1 VCGSNF
7 LKEELMHC
15 ANLCHKGKGKEWA
28 NLQLETS
35 PWLSFLRGNES
46 LEQTKG
52 LKMIE
57 NDVRSK
63 DKRA

>member
-15 ANLCHKGKGKEWA
+15 ANLCHKGKEWA
-28 NLQLETS
+28 SLQLETN
-35 PWLSFLRGNES
+35 PWLSYLRGNEL

-57 NDVRSK
+57 NYVRSK

>member
-1 VCGSNF
+1 
-7 LKEELMHC
+7 MHC
-15 ANLCHKGKGKEWA
+15 ANLCHKGKEWA
-28 NLQLETS
+28 SLQLETN
-35 PWLSFLRGNES
+35 PWLSYLRGNEL

-57 NDVRSK
+57 NYVRSK